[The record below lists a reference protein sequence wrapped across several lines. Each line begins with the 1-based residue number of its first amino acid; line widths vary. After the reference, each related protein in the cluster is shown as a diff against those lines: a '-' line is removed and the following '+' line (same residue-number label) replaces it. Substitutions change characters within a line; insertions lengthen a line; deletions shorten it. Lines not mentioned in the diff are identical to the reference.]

1 MPRIPKLRNMMR
13 PMGPRDL
20 ARSAEL
26 AASRRYR
33 ALWLHCLRPGTFDL
47 THQLPFIPEL
57 AWPAQGM
64 LSICCTDARTGE
76 RVVYERES
84 DVGLADAV
92 TASCAVPGVMRPVRI
107 DDRVL
112 VDGGVVSP
120 TNADVA
126 LGSGETMLTVVVS
139 PMSGTGAHTAI
150 GRASSMF
157 ASNRLM
163 SELRRNDTASGV
175 LVIEPAASL
184 GALVIDYALDNTA
197 TTHVLASSFLG
208 ASGAKINVKHASH
221 RRSA

>member
-1 MPRIPKLRNMMR
+1 
-13 PMGPRDL
+13 
-20 ARSAEL
+20 
-26 AASRRYR
+26 
-33 ALWLHCLRPGTFDL
+33 
-47 THQLPFIPEL
+47 
-57 AWPAQGM
+57 M
-64 LSICCTDARTGE
+64 LSIYCTDARTGE

-84 DVGLADAV
+84 EVGLADAV

-126 LGSGETMLTVVVS
+126 LGSDETMLTVVVS
-139 PMSGTGAHTAI
+139 PMSGIGARTAI

-184 GALVIDYALDNTA
+184 GGLVIDYALDNTT

-208 ASGAKINVKHASH
+208 VSGATINGKHASQ